1 MLAKSLIINMER
13 IEIETRQSTELI
25 DITGKVK
32 EIVKTKTKNK
42 SGNLDSG
49 ICVVF
54 TRHTTSGL
62 IINENET
69 GLKSDILALLN
80 DLIPKGKGYLHDRI
94 DDNAHSHLRAVLLGS
109 SVTIPIEKGGLTL
122 GTWQSIFFVECD
134 GPRRRE
140 VYVTV
145 IKE

>member
-1 MLAKSLIINMER
+1 MER

-32 EIVKTKTKNK
+32 EIVKSKTKNK

-54 TRHTTSGL
+54 TRHTTSGI

-69 GLKSDILALLN
+69 GLKNDISALLN
-80 DLIPKGKGYLHDRI
+80 DLIPKGKGYLHDKI
-94 DDNAHSHLRAVLLGS
+94 DDNAHAHLRAVLLGS

-140 VYVTV
+140 VYVKV
-145 IKE
+145 IEG

>member
-1 MLAKSLIINMER
+1 MER
-13 IEIETRQSTELI
+13 IEIETGQSTELI

-32 EIVKTKTKNK
+32 EIVKSKTKNK

-54 TRHTTSGL
+54 TRHTTSGI

-80 DLIPKGKGYLHDRI
+80 DLIPKGKGYLHDKI
-94 DDNAHSHLRAVLLGS
+94 DDNAHSHLRAVVLGS

>member
-1 MLAKSLIINMER
+1 MER
-13 IEIETRQSTELI
+13 IEIRTRENTELI

-32 EIVKTKTKNK
+32 EVVRSK
-42 SGNLDSG
+42 SGDVDSG
-49 ICVVF
+49 ICVIF
-54 TRHTTSGL
+54 TRHTTTGI

-80 DLIPKGKGYLHDRI
+80 ELIPKGKGYLHDRI
-94 DDNAHSHLRAVLLGS
+94 DNNAHAHLRSVVLGS

-140 VYVTV
+140 VYVKV
-145 IKE
+145 IAG

>member
-1 MLAKSLIINMER
+1 MER
-13 IEIETRQSTELI
+13 IEIETGQSTELI

-32 EIVKTKTKNK
+32 EIVKSK
-42 SGNLDSG
+42 SSSVDSG

-54 TRHTTSGL
+54 TRHTTSGI
-62 IINENET
+62 IINENEA

-80 DLIPKGKGYLHDRI
+80 DLIPKGRGYLHDLIPKGRGYLHDRI
-94 DDNAHSHLRAVLLGS
+94 DDNAHSHLRAVVLGS

-122 GTWQSIFFVECD
+122 GTWQSIFFAECD

>member
-1 MLAKSLIINMER
+1 MER
-13 IEIETRQSTELI
+13 IEIETGQSTELI

-32 EIVKTKTKNK
+32 EIVKSKTKNK

-54 TRHTTSGL
+54 TQHTTSGI

-69 GLKSDILALLN
+69 GLKNDISALLN
-80 DLIPKGKGYLHDRI
+80 ELIPKGKGYLHDKI
-94 DDNAHSHLRAVLLGS
+94 DNNAHSHLRSVLLGS

-145 IKE
+145 INE